1 MAIMSKIKIV
11 LFAAD
16 PHSAPQNGG
25 APRLLLDE
33 EVRRNR
39 QAVRA
44 SGNQDALEFDV
55 RLAARTSD
63 LMQALNETR
72 PRVVHFSGHGGDQG
86 LVLVGA
92 DGHGTR
98 CVDADALGKLFQ
110 LFRKDV
116 RLVVL
121 NACFSL
127 PQAEAIAEV
136 VGCAIGTPRA
146 ISDPA
151 AITFGSTFYGA
162 IASGESVKAAYDHAC
177 LALSLERFS
186 AEQRPQLL
194 ARRGV
199 NPARLVLAPRPR
211 RPMTR
216 RGRLT
221 VAGLA
226 VAGVV
231 ASAYGIGESTE
242 PVSGL
247 PRCSSRWGG
256 FAGGA
261 VDWLR
266 APAVFPATGNP
277 SSTPPDLASAK
288 VLQRAGNHAAALPLF
303 RRAVESGNH
312 EAMGLLGIAHL
323 HGQGTAPRPDSALH
337 WLRKAAYKRDARAM
351 TALAV
356 AYWNGEAGPQ
366 SRSRALEWLQKAV
379 DQKEDPEAMRT
390 LAGIYRTDHKYGDA
404 LHLYGKAVRS
414 GSVDARVD
422 AGVMYEE
429 GQGIDRDL
437 DEARCFYRTAA
448 EGGSHR
454 GMLAMGR
461 LYQYGIR
468 GRPDYARA
476 KDWYEKA
483 VHAGSADA
491 MNRIGL
497 LYLRGQGVK
506 KNKDEA
512 VGWFRKARDAGST
525 IGAANLRALGVN

>member
-1 MAIMSKIKIV
+1 MRKIKVV

-39 QAVRA
+39 QAVRE
-44 SGNQDALEFDV
+44 SGLQDALEFDV

-63 LMQALNETR
+63 LIQALKETR

-98 CVDADALGKLFQ
+98 CVDADALGELFR

-116 RLVVL
+116 RVVVL

-151 AITFGSTFYGA
+151 AITFGSAFYGA

-194 ARRGV
+194 VRRGV

-231 ASAYGIGESTE
+231 AGAYGIDESAG
-242 PVSGL
+242 SAAGL
-247 PRCSSRWGG
+247 PPCAPRWGG
-256 FAGGA
+256 FAGVV
-261 VDWLR
+261 VDWFR
-266 APAVFPATGNP
+266 APAVLPTTGDS

-288 VLQRAGNHAAALPLF
+288 LLQRAGNHAAALPLI
-303 RRAVESGNH
+303 RRAVETGNY

-323 HGQGTAPRPDSALH
+323 RGEGTAPHADSALY
-337 WLRKAAYKRDARAM
+337 WLRKAAYERDARAM

-356 AYWNGEAGPQ
+356 AYWNGEAGRQ
-366 SRSRALEWLQKAV
+366 NRSGALEWLQKAV
-379 DQKEDPEAMRT
+379 YQKEAPEAMRT
-390 LAGIYRTDHKYGDA
+390 LAGIYRTDQKYGDA

-414 GSVDARVD
+414 GLVDARVD
-422 AGVMYEE
+422 AGGMYEE

-461 LYQYGIR
+461 LYQFGIG

-476 KDWYEKA
+476 RDWYVKA
-483 VHAGSADA
+483 VNAGSTEA

-497 LYLRGQGVK
+497 LYLRGQGVPK
-506 KNKDEA
+506 SRDEA
-512 VGWFRKARDAGST
+512 IGWFRKARDAGST
-525 IGAANLRALGVN
+525 VGADNLRRLGVN